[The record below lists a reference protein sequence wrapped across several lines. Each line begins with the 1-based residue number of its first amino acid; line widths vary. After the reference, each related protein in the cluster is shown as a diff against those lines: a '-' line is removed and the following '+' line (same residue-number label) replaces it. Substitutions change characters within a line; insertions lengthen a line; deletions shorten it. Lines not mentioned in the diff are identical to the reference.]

1 MDGVHLG
8 LGEVNELFEL
18 LVCFLVRSEQNQTT
32 RILVSKPF
40 RTFPPAAA
48 AAAAAARGSTYGA
61 RAHY

>member
-32 RILVSKPF
+32 RILVSKTIQPSF
-40 RTFPPAAA
+40 LLRAA
-48 AAAAAARGSTYGA
+48 SYN
-61 RAHY
+61 